1 MAMAG
6 LAKERRPNSPSAQ
19 RQAES
24 SSAWG
29 HDLGRVVTAE
39 VICLKMTAG
48 RGEVLLRIW
57 TVTSGDPESC
67 PQEAPMA
74 RQLLR
79 AAEWYV
85 GIVMMIIER
94 TR

>member
-1 MAMAG
+1 MAVAG
-6 LAKERRPNSPSAQ
+6 LAKERRPEFSVSPAAGGVIQ
-19 RQAES
+19 CM
-24 SSAWG
+24 G